1 MNLPS
6 PAPIPH
12 PPTGTPLDAFSQCHV
27 GIVQQL
33 VELDRLPAL
42 LEPAAQARRIAGD
55 LVHFY
60 KDVVREHHLE
70 EERELFPAV
79 LASATPGAE
88 RDAVK
93 AIVVRLTREHREVES
108 AFERLLPELK
118 AAAKGQ
124 DAQLDARWVES
135 LVAAYWAHAAYEEE
149 SFLPMSQ
156 EILGRNGNHMA
167 ALGVSLHM
175 RHALPGILARVG
187 HRI

>member
-6 PAPIPH
+6 PAPLLH
-12 PPTGTPLDAFSQCHV
+12 PPTGTPLDEFSQCHV
-27 GIVQQL
+27 GIVQKL
-33 VELDRLPAL
+33 VELDKLPAL

-55 LVHFY
+55 LVRFY

-88 RDAVK
+88 REEVQ
-93 AIVVRLTREHREVES
+93 AIVVRLTREHRDVEA

-124 DAQLDARWVES
+124 DAKLEARTVES
-135 LVAAYWAHAAYEEE
+135 LVAAYWAHAAFEEE
-149 SFLPMSQ
+149 KFLPLSQ
-156 EILGRNGNHMA
+156 QILGRDGNHMA
-167 ALGVSLHM
+167 ALGLSLHM

>member
-1 MNLPS
+1 MNLPPS
-6 PAPIPH
+6 PPHVH
-12 PPTGTPLDAFSQCHV
+12 PPTGTPLDTFSKCHV

-33 VELDRLPAL
+33 SELDKLPAL
-42 LEPAAQARRIAGD
+42 LEAAAKARRIAGD

-60 KDVVREHHLE
+60 KDVVREHHQE

-79 LASATPGAE
+79 LASATPGSE
-88 RDAVK
+88 RDVIH
-93 AIVVRLTREHREVES
+93 AIIVRLTREHREVEA
-108 AFERLLPELK
+108 AFEHLLPALK

-124 DAQLDARWVES
+124 DAQLDVQRVES

-156 EILGRNGNHMA
+156 QILGRNGDHMA

-175 RHALPGILARVG
+175 RHALPAILARVG

>member
-6 PAPIPH
+6 PAPLPH
-12 PPTGTPLDAFSQCHV
+12 PPTGTPLDEFSQCHV

-33 VELDRLPAL
+33 VELDKLPAL
-42 LEPAAQARRIAGD
+42 LEAAAQARRIAGD

-60 KDVVREHHLE
+60 KDVVREHHQE

-88 RDAVK
+88 HDEVH
-93 AIVVRLTREHREVES
+93 AIVVRLSREHREVEA

-124 DAQLDARWVES
+124 EARLEARAVES

-149 SFLPMSQ
+149 KFLPLSQ
-156 EILGRNGNHMA
+156 QILGRNGNHMA

>member
-6 PAPIPH
+6 PAPIAH
-12 PPTGTPLDAFSQCHV
+12 PPTGTPLDQFSKCHV

-33 VELDRLPAL
+33 VEMDKLPAL
-42 LEPAAQARRIAGD
+42 LEAAAQARRIAGD
-55 LVHFY
+55 LVRFY

-79 LASATPGAE
+79 LASATPGSE
-88 RDAVK
+88 RDVIH
-93 AIVVRLTREHREVES
+93 AIIVRLTREHREVEA
-108 AFERLLPELK
+108 AFERMLPELK
-118 AAAKGQ
+118 AAAKGHE
-124 DAQLDARWVES
+124 AHLEVRLVES

-156 EILGRNGNHMA
+156 QILGRNGDHMA

-175 RHALPGILARVG
+175 RHALPAILARVG